1 MNMTELS
8 KSEFLSFLYAEKSRE
23 LENNQVPGWS
33 KWALWGV
40 VATLLV
46 NIYRIIGNID
56 QDINNLLVAQ
66 NSVYCLALLLMW
78 LDTLLTIKARTYN
91 SGKIRRLIDEAPIYA
106 YIIRCILS
114 IAGFVLLIIC
124 GYHWAI
130 CLSWFLGLCTSTYV
144 IIYIAKNKNNLT
156 QVRWRKMVFRDDRL
170 DVIILTI
177 SNFTYFPV
185 CWSFPIQKLDLLDAE
200 FEIAFC
206 LIIALAVISVIVNM
220 RLSKDRKAF
229 ELDRIIDR
237 FIIGTINQED
247 AYSQYILLY
256 YGANIG
262 QAIEKE
268 LACIP
273 ELERTH
279 EAIKAETT
287 ELRREIDAQPIT
299 LKDYFRMKNQI
310 LLARKQYKKIYAAF
324 KMLFKRI
331 DEIQEMGLPQAAIE
345 EMSKYT
351 MKINMAGDKLMNIQ
365 DELIDILQRLH
376 DDYFKDRYCPSHRV
390 LCHNY
395 LCHRRNIKP
404 TIRIFIKM
412 FVWKM
417 THGRLPKNYCKQL
430 KID

>member
-1 MNMTELS
+1 MTELS

-66 NSVYCLALLLMW
+66 NCVYCLALLLMW

-91 SGKIRRLIDEAPIYA
+91 SGKIRRLIEEAPIYA

-130 CLSWFLGLCTSTYV
+130 CLSWFLGLCTSAYV

-185 CWSFPIQKLDLLDAE
+185 CWSFPIQKLDLLDTE

-206 LIIALAVISVIVNM
+206 LIAAIAVMSVIVNM
-220 RLSKDRKAF
+220 HLSKDQQAF

-237 FIIGTINQED
+237 FIIGSIDQQE

-262 QAIEKE
+262 QAIETE

-273 ELERTH
+273 ELEKTH
-279 EAIKAETT
+279 EAIKNETA
-287 ELRREIDAQPIT
+287 ELRREIDAHSIT
-299 LKDYFRMKNQI
+299 LKDYLRIEKQI
-310 LLARKQYKKIYAAF
+310 HLTRKKYKKIYAAF
-324 KMLFKRI
+324 KVLLKRI
-331 DEIQEMGLPQAAIE
+331 GEIQKMELPQAAVE
-345 EMSKYT
+345 EMFKYT
-351 MKINMAGDKLMNIQ
+351 MKINMAGDKLMSIQ
-365 DELIDILQRLH
+365 DELIDILQRLY
-376 DDYFKDRYCPSHRV
+376 DNYFKDRYCTSHKV
-390 LCHNY
+390 LCNNNLCY
-395 LCHRRNIKP
+395 LRKVKP
-404 TIRIFIKM
+404 NIRICIKM
-412 FVWKM
+412 FVWKI
-417 THGRLPKNYCKQL
+417 TRGRVPKNYCKQL